1 MPYNINKYN
10 GNLAAVVEDGTVDNT
25 FDIKLVGK
33 NYAGYGE
40 VQNENFV
47 FLLENFANSTE
58 PAKKT
63 TGQVWYDSANKKLKF
78 YDGTKFRTTGGAEVG
93 TTEPTGLSVGD
104 FWFNSG
110 TKQLYAWN
118 GTGFTLVG
126 PQAVADAGLTQ
137 LRSRS
142 VVDESDAP
150 HAIIEA
156 IANNATVYV
165 ISPDEFTLKTAT
177 NPITG
182 FSVIKKGLTL
192 VNTPNTTAGVNVAGV
207 TSTDF
212 RFWGTASNSEKL
224 GGVSASSFV
233 RNDASSYPTVVQRFA
248 DVGYTVGNDND
259 LEVYIDGVTPTVKNQ
274 LSDTIIFQTTSSGV
288 LKTPLKLVGSDILP
302 GSNNVSNI
310 GSLTAG
316 AGSTPLRFATV
327 YATSFNGTATQ
338 ADSLNVGGS
347 YRTASEAAGNNTIAS
362 RTSGGD
368 LVANNFTGTALQ
380 AKYADLAENYL
391 ADTEYPIGTVL
402 MVGGDKEVTACQ
414 VGFRAVGPV
423 SEKPAYLMNSELD
436 GGTAIALKGRVPVRV
451 TGSILKGQRLVAG
464 SNGTAQAAMGNTA
477 DVFAIALESNEDVG
491 EKIIEAVIL

>member
-25 FDIKLVGK
+25 FDVKLVGK

-156 IANNATVYV
+156 IANNATVYI

-192 VNTPNTTAGVNVAGV
+192 VNTPNTTSGVNIAGV

-233 RNDASSYPTVVQRFA
+233 RNDSSSYPTVVQRFA

-259 LEVYIDGVTPTVKNQ
+259 LAVYIDGVVPTIKNQ

-288 LKTPLKLVGSDILP
+288 KTPLKLVGSDILP
-302 GSNNVSNI
+302 GLNNVSNI

-338 ADSLNVGGS
+338 ADSLNVGGN
-347 YRTASEAAGNNTIAS
+347 YRTASEAAGNSTIAS

-368 LVANNFTGTALQ
+368 LVANNFSGTALQ

-391 ADTEYPIGTVL
+391 ADVDYPIGTVL

-414 VGFRAVGPV
+414 VGFRAIGPV
-423 SEKPAYLMNSELD
+423 SEKPAYLMNSELV
-436 GGTAIALKGRVPVRV
+436 GGIAIALKGRVPVRV

-464 SNGTAQAAMGNTA
+464 SNGTAQAAMGNTS
-477 DVFAIALESNEDVG
+477 DVFAIALESNEDAG
-491 EKIIEAVIL
+491 EKIIEAIIL